1 MTDDPNRVW
10 PSGLTRGEAE
20 ELHKNLI
27 DGTRI
32 FGLMSLLAHLLCYV
46 YTPWLQ

>member
-1 MTDDPNRVW
+1 MAENPERVW
-10 PSGLTRGEAE
+10 PTGLTRKEAE

-32 FGLMSLLAHLLCYV
+32 FGLMSLLAHLLAYM